1 MATTIPTGF
10 GPLTGTPSV
19 YPSVVPG
26 AQQVVIPQITIP
38 QPQQMFQPA
47 PQTQAPQR
55 SADLYR
61 VHGMD
66 GAKQFPTQP
75 NSRYALFDE
84 DEDIFYIKVTDQNN
98 YPVSLK
104 RFVFIEEDE
113 PVPAAPQYV
122 TMEEFNR
129 FKEEMLN
136 GKQSVRAEGGS
147 ASAVP
152 TADARQTA
160 GR

>member
-1 MATTIPTGF
+1 MSTTIPINP
-10 GPLTGTPSV
+10 GPIAGMPSV
-19 YPSVVPG
+19 YPSVMPG

-38 QPQQMFQPA
+38 SPASMAPSVQPVRQGV
-47 PQTQAPQR
+47 
-55 SADLYR
+55 DIYR

-84 DEDIFYIKVTDQNN
+84 DDDIFYIKVTDQNN

-104 RFVFIEEDE
+104 RFCFIEEDE
-113 PVPAAPQYV
+113 PVPVTPQYV
-122 TMEEFNR
+122 TVEEFNR

-136 GKQSVRAEGGS
+136 GK
-147 ASAVP
+147 
-152 TADARQTA
+152 
-160 GR
+160 